1 MERDSEHAG
10 LFGKERVSLTNM
22 GLNVLKYGARGVASR
37 IENKHMTDAPQHSS
51 GRKGLVEIFTGE
63 GKGKT
68 SAALGVILR
77 ALGHDFQVFVVH
89 FMKGKFPYGE
99 QKILSGLPNVTLAVF
114 GRLTFVDP
122 KNPEEIDKEEARKA
136 LDAAREAMLSG
147 RYDLVVLD
155 EVNVASSWGLVP
167 VDDVIKLIREK
178 PEHVELILTGRY
190 ADKRLIELADLVTEM
205 NVIKHP
211 FDKGIAARAGLDY

>member
-1 MERDSEHAG
+1 MSGAMCKVGYTPRYQ
-10 LFGKERVSLTNM
+10 
-22 GLNVLKYGARGVASR
+22 LNRN
-37 IENKHMTDAPQHSS
+37 EQMTDASGASS
-51 GRKGLVEIFTGE
+51 GRKGLVEIFTGD

-77 ALGHDFQVFVVH
+77 ALGHDFKVFVVH

-99 QKILSGLPNVTLAVF
+99 QKILASFPNVTLAIF

-122 KNPEEIDKEEARKA
+122 KNPEEVDKEEARKA
-136 LDAAREAMLSG
+136 FEAGREAMLSG
-147 RYDLVVLD
+147 KYDLVVLD
-155 EVNVASSWGLVP
+155 EVNVASAWGLVS
-167 VDDVIKLIREK
+167 VNDIIGLIKEK

-190 ADKRLIELADLVTEM
+190 ADKRLIEMADLVTEM